1 MPDPEERDPQEVDE
15 EVEVI
20 AHSAD
25 DDEELTAG
33 CYYNHAVL

>member
-1 MPDPEERDPQEVDE
+1 MPDPEERDPQEVEE

-20 AHSAD
+20 AHSD
-25 DDEELTAG
+25 EDDEELAG